1 MRRNTKG
8 KRVNERPMP
17 YKPYEKQDFSKLHDE
32 LKRKGGKGGKNNKN
46 RKRNNKRP

>member
-8 KRVNERPMP
+8 KRVNERPQP
-17 YKPYEKQDFSKLHDE
+17 CQPYEHKDFSKLHDE